1 MERGTRNRSIVLTVA
16 TIATVK
22 LLVVLVASMAS
33 AADPVWNGPGN
44 KADPMIKITSL
55 PIKQNL
61 KEVMAKISEDV
72 SRDTDL
78 DKNFVTYYWQ
88 SFDGIYCPGCEK
100 ANLKNVIFVDMYVP
114 AFMTTE
120 EIQKTMTSLAAAL
133 ARHTDFTLKEVY
145 IHTHI
150 GAKNQLFINGGLV
163 KNWSQ
168 VGGPDD
174 SKAAEQERRTK

>member
-1 MERGTRNRSIVLTVA
+1 MERGTWNRPVARTVA
-16 TIATVK
+16 PIAAVF
-22 LLVVLVASMAS
+22 LIVVLVASMAS
-33 AADPVWNGPGN
+33 AADPGRKGPVK

-72 SRDTDL
+72 SKDTGL

-133 ARHTDFTLKEVY
+133 ARHTDYTLKEVY

-150 GAKNQLFINGGLV
+150 GAKNQLFINGDLV
-163 KNWSQ
+163 RNWSQ

-174 SKAAEQERRTK
+174 AKAAEQERRTK